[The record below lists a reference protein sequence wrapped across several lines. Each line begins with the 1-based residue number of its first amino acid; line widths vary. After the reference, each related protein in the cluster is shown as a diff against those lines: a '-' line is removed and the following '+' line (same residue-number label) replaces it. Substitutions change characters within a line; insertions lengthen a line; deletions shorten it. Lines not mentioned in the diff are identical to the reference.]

1 MNEKEPQE
9 LPEYTSEHIK
19 SLIFHNPYGLPWALP
34 IFSAALP
41 VHAIFKIYVCFWS
54 FIAI

>member
-19 SLIFHNPYGLPWALP
+19 SLNLHNPYGLPWALP
-34 IFSAALP
+34 ILSAALP